1 MERHASDHERQRPDD
16 QQEQVAER
24 DASGGYFAG
33 YAGEPTRAD
42 YGRYGAPGGYD
53 YERGR
58 PTPTHGSPEGATDA
72 DSGSPDLTSE
82 VQSDAAAGE
91 ERAGS

>member
-1 MERHASDHERQRPDD
+1 MEQHAADGERQRPDPR
-16 QQEQVAER
+16 QEGAAEA
-24 DASGGYFAG
+24 DPFGGYFAG

-42 YGRYGAPGGYD
+42 YGRYGAAGGYD

-58 PTPTHGSPEGATDA
+58 PTPTDSAPEGARGTESSRP
-72 DSGSPDLTSE
+72 DSTGE
-82 VQSDAAAGE
+82 AQSDAAGE